1 MLPCYGVYHCVA
13 FLVCVLC
20 QPDSFPTSAS
30 YISFRNLFMETCSY
44 SYVHACIHNCNY
56 SFNMLATVPLTQIKA
71 FGRWANKPGMQVL
84 RQADPDDKGFTFRLT
99 SHTNNSCDR
108 NTSSSCNPDHGYG
121 LKVFTIIYTVNILLS
136 MVLTIFLLPSIFAAF
151 DTVANK
157 STFLDDPS
165 QVQLMVIA
173 LLASLFMIAIYI
185 CNIIHMSGNLLCVPQ
200 NYTDNS
206 TVQFSPSHHI
216 WHNQLF
222 VLKFV
227 SSVIIFL
234 LCIVVTNI
242 QYVCCQPRNCLNIL
256 KMCGVTLLSAFIF
269 TLIRDIFPAILL
281 LFAFPVDAFA
291 LLVLHVALFYT
302 ETMVGTLVVC
312 QSRKFWKSFG
322 GKIKKKSKNYGTAI
336 VSSQSTSDEE
346 TDPLII
352 SCAEIRRRHP
362 TQNERPHLRSS
373 QFELLNSV
381 AATAVLPRPK
391 PTRFKMKIDNRLI
404 LYICRILMFGLGTIA
419 FCGSMI
425 IFYLCMMSFFQL
437 FILRNLDN
445 NTAFSVMIKYV
456 PTAAIGLFGFV
467 IGKSTL
473 FQNNNSDDDG
483 EIFWMKLGE
492 LLSIEEEQLHT
503 FDEGKQEKIRNLKR
517 AFKTESSTMN

>member
-1 MLPCYGVYHCVA
+1 
-13 FLVCVLC
+13 
-20 QPDSFPTSAS
+20 
-30 YISFRNLFMETCSY
+30 MEERQTGLTCRF
-44 SYVHACIHNCNY
+44 CG
-56 SFNMLATVPLTQIKA
+56 
-71 FGRWANKPGMQVL
+71 GR
-84 RQADPDDKGFTFRLT
+84 ADPDDKGFTFPLT
-99 SHTNNSCDR
+99 SAHANNLLCDKNTPNSCD
-108 NTSSSCNPDHGYG
+108 PDRGYG
-121 LKVFTIIYTVNILLS
+121 LHVFTFIYTVNILLS
-136 MVLTIFLLPSIFAAF
+136 MVLTVFLLPSIFVAF

-157 STFLDDPS
+157 STFLDNPS

-185 CNIIHMSGNLLCVPQ
+185 SDIIQMLCNPQ
-200 NYTDNS
+200 NF
-206 TVQFSPSHHI
+206 TVKFLSNDI
-216 WHNQLF
+216 WHNPLF

-227 SSVIIFL
+227 SSTIILFL
-234 LCIVVTNI
+234 CTVVTNV
-242 QYVCCQPRNCLNIL
+242 QYVCFQPRNCLNIL

-291 LLVLHVALFYT
+291 LLALHVALFYT

-322 GKIKKKSKNYGTAI
+322 EKIKTKLKNYGTTI
-336 VSSQSTSDEE
+336 VPSQSTSDEE

-362 TQNERPHLRSS
+362 TRNQRSAHFQSS

-381 AATAVLPRPK
+381 AATAMLPRPK
-391 PTRFKMKIDNRLI
+391 PATRFKMKIDNSLI
-404 LYICRILMFGLGTIA
+404 LCVCRILLCGLGIIA
-419 FCGSMI
+419 FCASMI
-425 IFYLCMMSFFQL
+425 LFYLCMMCFFQL

-445 NTAFSVMIKYV
+445 NTAFSVMVKYV

-492 LLSIEEEQLHT
+492 LLSIDEEQLCAL
-503 FDEGKQEKIRNLKR
+503 DEEKQEKIRNLKR
-517 AFKTESSTMN
+517 AFKTESSTIN